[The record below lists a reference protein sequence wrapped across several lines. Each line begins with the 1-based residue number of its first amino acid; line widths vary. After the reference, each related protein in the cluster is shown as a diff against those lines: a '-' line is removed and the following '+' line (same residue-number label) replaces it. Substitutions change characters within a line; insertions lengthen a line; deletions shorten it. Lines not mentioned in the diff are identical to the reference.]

1 MTPDPQAALA
11 DLATSPA
18 LPLADERPVAARAF
32 LDTLGCIAAG
42 RHETSTRAAV
52 AAAAALDDRPLSRA
66 GPDRQALA
74 LGVAAHA
81 LDFDDVLEVANAH
94 ASAVLVPAALACGR
108 HVGASLADAYDA
120 FVRGYLVLYALG
132 RLMNPAHYAAGWHA
146 TSTLG
151 VVGAAVTAGTL
162 LGLDR
167 TATSHAI
174 GLSTSLA
181 AGLKRQFGFGA
192 KHFHAGNAAA
202 AGIQAAYLAGTG
214 MTAADGLFAG
224 AGGVRHLYG
233 GPDHASWDVPD
244 PAAGL
249 PSRNLWLK
257 RYPSCAATH
266 RPLAALAEAVGSV
279 PGQPAGIPV
288 SRVTVTLAEI
298 SRRSLATTYPANSMQ
313 ARFSVEYCLAVLLTR
328 GDVTLVDFSSD
339 SLGDPRLRDLA
350 GRVRVAPDPAQDA
363 GLTVST
369 TEESATVVVT
379 TADGTSRSVTCTVP
393 PGHPR
398 APLSTAALM
407 DKYESCLAYSGLEP
421 GYLQA
426 RLLDPDRWLTA
437 ATDALDEIVSWLES
451 VE

>member
-1 MTPDPQAALA
+1 MTPDPQTVLA
-11 DLATSPA
+11 DLATSTGDVVA
-18 LPLADERPVAARAF
+18 ERPVAARAF

-42 RHETSTRAAV
+42 RSEASTRAAV
-52 AAAAALDDRPLSRA
+52 AAAAALDDRPLSRTA
-66 GPDRQALA
+66 PDRQALA

-108 HVGASLADAYDA
+108 HVGAGVADAYDA

-151 VVGAAVTAGTL
+151 VVGAAATAGTL

-167 TATSHAI
+167 TAMSHAI

-202 AGIQAAYLAGTG
+202 AGIQAAYLAARG
-214 MTAADGLFAG
+214 MTAADALFAG
-224 AGGVRHLYG
+224 PGGVRQLYG
-233 GPDHASWDVPD
+233 GPDRADWEPPDVG
-244 PAAGL
+244 AGM

-266 RPLAALAEAVGSV
+266 RPLAALTGAVGAV
-279 PGQPAGIPV
+279 PGRPAEV
-288 SRVTVTLAEI
+288 AVDRVTVSLAEI
-298 SRRSLATTYPANSMQ
+298 SRRSLTRTYPTTAMQ

-328 GDVTLVDFSSD
+328 GDVTLADFAPD
-339 SLGDPRLRDLA
+339 SLGDPGLRELA
-350 GRVRVAPDPAQDA
+350 GRVRVAADPAQDA
-363 GLTVST
+363 TVEVASGR
-369 TEESATVVVT
+369 ESATVVVT
-379 TADGTSRSVTCTVP
+379 TADGATRSVTCTDP

-398 APLSTAALM
+398 APLSDAEVA
-407 DKYESCLAYSGLEP
+407 DKYAGCLAYAGLEP
-421 GYLQA
+421 G
-426 RLLDPDRWLTA
+426 RLPDLLTA
-437 ATDALDEIVSWLES
+437 SEGWGRPVADVLDEALAWLEC
-451 VE
+451 